1 MTKYEI
7 RTHKVEMNKSDYAN
21 YSTVYEKFNY
31 STNQTPD
38 STYEFDIEEEAQKDF
53 DKMSASFLPNYGGCG
68 VSYDLCEVL
77 ILARIKYDDDGEFV
91 AEEYVDIKYED
102 RTTRVIDEESEDEDE
117 E

>member
-21 YSTVYEKFNY
+21 YSTAFEKFKH

-38 STYEFDIEEEAQKDF
+38 STYEYDTEEEAQRDF

-68 VSYDLCEVL
+68 ISYDLCEVL
-77 ILARIKYDDDGEFV
+77 ILAKIEYDDDGEFV

-102 RTTRVIDEESEDEDE
+102 RTTRVINEKSENEDE